1 MSDENDLDED
11 FIEKR
16 SRTRKSVNADV
27 RVEVDGKVIHGE
39 AHDIS
44 LSGVAIN
51 SLVDLTTEQFVR
63 LHLEKIG
70 ELTGEVVRELE
81 DGFAVEFDT
90 IKDNGSVLEDKLRT
104 MMGNSEKEQASDDPD
119 EEIARERAAME
130 AQLMAMM
137 GGAIEEDK

>member
-16 SRTRKSVNADV
+16 AHTRKSVDADV
-27 RVEVDGKVIHGE
+27 RVEVDGTVVHGK

-51 SLVDLTTEQFVR
+51 SLVELTTEQFVKM
-63 LHLEKIG
+63 HLEKIG
-70 ELTGEVVRELE
+70 DLTGEVVRELE
-81 DGFAVEFDT
+81 DGFAVEFET
-90 IKDNGSVLEDKLRT
+90 TKDNGSVLEDKLRG
-104 MMGNSEKEQASDDPD
+104 MMGNAKNKPVSDEPD
-119 EEIARERAAME
+119 DEVARERAAME

-137 GGAIEEDK
+137 GGAIDDD